1 MAENALEGK
10 NKGLAGYPGMFFW
23 DMGENMWVTKEQ
35 EKSHGLKP
43 SDQNPEDYE
52 HSLPLLPLR
61 ACF

>member
-35 EKSHGLKP
+35 EKSHGWKP
-43 SDQNPEDYE
+43 SDQT
-52 HSLPLLPLR
+52 LLEPR
-61 ACF
+61 RP